1 MKVEMTVELSTRQI
15 SEAGKLLVQYRL
27 QLEGVESERNAPG
40 SKPHLVA
47 AGSSTIEVYSNREP
61 KPAGGKGRLALAWM
75 LDGASAADLIAVTD
89 LSTHRVWLFRRQEAF
104 ALAQQHP
111 ASGGHHLVMVT
122 DPGLTRSKHE
132 RILDT
137 DFSEFLLER
146 RAGELL
152 RTQAA

>member
-1 MKVEMTVELSTRQI
+1 MTAELSTRQI
-15 SEAGKLLVQYRL
+15 SEAGKLLVQYKL
-27 QLEGVESERNAPG
+27 QLEAVESERSTPG
-40 SKPHLVA
+40 TKPHLVA
-47 AGSSTIEVYSNREP
+47 AGASTIEVYSNREP
-61 KPAGGKGRLALAWM
+61 KPAGGKGRPALAWM
-75 LDGASAADLIAVTD
+75 LDGGSAADLIAVTD
-89 LSTHRVWLFRRQEAF
+89 LSTDRVWLFRRDEAF

-137 DFSEFLLER
+137 DFSEFLLSR

-152 RTQAA
+152 RPLAA